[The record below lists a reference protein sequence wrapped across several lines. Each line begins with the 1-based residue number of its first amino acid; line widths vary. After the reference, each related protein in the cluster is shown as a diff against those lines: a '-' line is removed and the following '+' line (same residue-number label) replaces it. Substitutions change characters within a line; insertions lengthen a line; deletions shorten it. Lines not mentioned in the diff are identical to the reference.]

1 MKKALIIV
9 GLLSVSCA
17 SVQCMDEERKPLLA
31 QEDENPPPY
40 YPPVAPG
47 YHNQMG
53 SRQPQ
58 GNDTYMTYQEWW
70 DKHDVPAEIQS
81 KSVREQ
87 ETWMA
92 ERRAEAI
99 QKRQQEQE
107 KLKKQQKTIE
117 ALEEY
122 GNKAENEQKSY
133 FAYGACAAC
142 VVFKILSGTP

>member
-1 MKKALIIV
+1 
-9 GLLSVSCA
+9 
-17 SVQCMDEERKPLLA
+17 MDEEERKPLLS
-31 QEDENPPPY
+31 QDVNPPAY
-40 YPPVAPG
+40 YPPTAPAV
-47 YHNQMG
+47 YNQMG

-70 DKHDVPAEIQS
+70 DKHNVPADIQS

-92 ERRAEAI
+92 ERRAESL
-99 QKRQQEQE
+99 QRRQREQE
-107 KLKKQQKTIE
+107 KLKEQQETIQE
-117 ALEEY
+117 LQKYAT
-122 GNKAENEQKSY
+122 KAKSEQQSC